1 MTPNDAISY
10 TAARVNEDTVLGKWS
25 FVFRWV
31 SSGGRSWRNK
41 VGSWRVFFSSSS
53 FSVHLTV

>member
-41 VGSWRVFFSSSS
+41 VDPALGEFFSSSS
-53 FSVHLTV
+53 FFHSI